1 MSLFDH
7 VRFLYE
13 SELFQDLKQLVR
25 IICILIS
32 GFILSIID
40 LKPFFK
46 SNLNFPPVHNTG
58 SRSNR
63 PQTKSAPSQIGPR
76 SNHCIIMFFLLTIV
90 NNKNGGHMISRSEK
104 RLKHI
109 VLVYNAHPSCK
120 IKN

>member
-76 SNHCIIMFFLLTIV
+76 SNHCIIMFFLFNLIICIV
-90 NNKNGGHMISRSEK
+90 NYVVYLIPNQIID
-104 RLKHI
+104 I
-109 VLVYNAHPSCK
+109 VLLCCLFNL
-120 IKN
+120 II